1 MTSASEQSKSR
12 MSPTQVRAARRL
24 RRMRRRR
31 LLRYGGGTVIG
42 IVAFAFIASLFIQ
55 GLPLGELFQGGAPEG
70 PGIRVA
76 EQGREHVVP
85 GSTMSS
91 TTQSQPLRDG
101 TMTTPWHRCA
111 GASTTNRLRTRFFST
126 TWSTATSTST
136 TTARTTARSWWSSLP
151 LLSRKESTGRE
162 ADFESISGNGHA
174 HRAHGLDVHRSVR

>member
-31 LLRYGGGTVIG
+31 LLRYVGGTVIG

-85 GSTMSS
+85 GSDHEAVR
-91 TTQSQPLRDG
+91 LK
-101 TMTTPWHRCA
+101 
-111 GASTTNRLRTRFFST
+111 ASHVGMAL
-126 TWSTATSTST
+126 
-136 TTARTTARSWWSSLP
+136 
-151 LLSRKESTGRE
+151 
-162 ADFESISGNGHA
+162 
-174 HRAHGLDVHRSVR
+174 